1 LTEKKKE
8 GKERKGRKNVGL
20 LNTKIRG
27 SFIGSEVPGFG
38 FDAQKAIDQR
48 IIGLSSRSGVHI
60 ALSIFLVQTGD
71 GVGFIRIGDP
81 QASERLWQ

>member
-1 LTEKKKE
+1 MVRSSVQKFQD
-8 GKERKGRKNVGL
+8 
-20 LNTKIRG
+20 
-27 SFIGSEVPGFG
+27 SDS
-38 FDAQKAIDQR
+38 DAQKAIDQR